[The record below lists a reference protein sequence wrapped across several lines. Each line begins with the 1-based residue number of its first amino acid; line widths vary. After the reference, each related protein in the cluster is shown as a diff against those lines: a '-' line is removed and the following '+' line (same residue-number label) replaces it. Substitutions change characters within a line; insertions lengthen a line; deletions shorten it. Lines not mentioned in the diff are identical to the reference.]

1 MVPAA
6 GRLLGIGNWEDRKHL
21 MQDRGG
27 GRLEND
33 NFSPDEQ
40 QMIKYMQ
47 ERPDTYWGEQQHDHL
62 TGNVL

>member
-1 MVPAA
+1 
-6 GRLLGIGNWEDRKHL
+6 

-33 NFSPDEQ
+33 RFSPDEQ

-47 ERPDTYWGEQQHDHL
+47 EGPDAYWGEQQHDHL
-62 TGNVL
+62 PGNVL